1 MNAVNEQNPRLDGA
15 EASGIG
21 GWHHRY
27 PSVPIVLAIV
37 LVMFM
42 LVPPARENPRLE
54 WTFFGVSAVLLAW
67 SMVLSALAL
76 RDGRVFAIEYSAVK
90 AHYVQALVQ
99 TGILIYWGLYWT
111 DVFAELP
118 LIISQVVF
126 FYTLDALLTW
136 SRGRPWRVGFGPL
149 PIVISTNL
157 LLWFQHDWYFFQFMM
172 LTIGALG
179 KQFITWQ
186 RDGRRTHIFNP
197 SAFGQFVFAVV
208 LIATGTTDD
217 LTVGRAIAA
226 NFETPHMLLVLFL
239 GGLIVQALFHVTL
252 MTVAATISIV
262 ALSEAYT
269 AMTGMYYF
277 VNISILAPIFLGLH
291 LLITDPAT
299 SPRSN
304 AGRVLFGVLYGI
316 GYFILFRL
324 LDLVDVPLFWDKLLP
339 VPILNLCVP
348 LIDRFMRIGMLGRIN
363 HVWETALTPAK
374 TNLIHMACWIAFF
387 STLWAT
393 GYIMGPH
400 PGNSIPFWKQAVAD
414 NKMHAGRGLVIVAG
428 SQAEGSNSGAAYNEL
443 GLICMEGKIIEQNR
457 SLAAHY
463 FAEGCARQ
471 DESGCVN
478 VTLQFIVFGEARSS
492 EDVALALDSL
502 EQDCLDGG
510 NSRSCFLA
518 GYGYESGRGRPR
530 DRQRAIELY
539 ERAGPDNLYAIKGL
553 ARISLSQDPPYDIR
567 GAVPVLARAMEAGDV
582 EACWYL
588 AHMYRAGIGLVHDE
602 QRARTL
608 FARACIL
615 GDEQACGAS
624 QQPILPPY
632 TNPVMD
638 IPGWA
643 TAFPID

>member
-1 MNAVNEQNPRLDGA
+1 MVLT
-15 EASGIG
+15 
-21 GWHHRY
+21 
-27 PSVPIVLAIV
+27 IVFAAF
-37 LVMFM
+37 MF
-42 LVPPARENPRLE
+42 LPPARENPRLE
-54 WTFFGVSAVLLAW
+54 WTFIGVSAALLAW
-67 SMVLSALAL
+67 SMVLSALA
-76 RDGRVFAIEYSAVK
+76 RRSGRVFTIEYGAIK

-136 SRGRPWRVGFGPL
+136 SRGRAWRLGFGPL

-172 LTIGALG
+172 LTVGALG

-197 SAFGQFVFAVV
+197 SAFGQFVFAVA

-217 LTVGRAIAA
+217 MTVGRAIAA

-252 MTVAATISIV
+252 MTVAATITIV
-262 ALSEAYT
+262 LLNEAYT
-269 AMTGMYYF
+269 AVTGVYFF
-277 VNISILAPIFLGLH
+277 VNINILAPIFLGLH

-299 SPRSN
+299 SPRTN
-304 AGRVLFGVLYGI
+304 GGRVLFGALYGI

-348 LIDRFMRIGMLGRIN
+348 LIDRFMRVGMLGRIN
-363 HVWETALTPAK
+363 HAWETTLTPAK

-387 STLWAT
+387 STLWGT

-400 PGNSIPFWKQAVAD
+400 PGNSIPFWKQAAAD
-414 NKMHAGRGLVIVAG
+414 NKIHAGRSLVIVAG
-428 SQAEGSNSGAAYNEL
+428 SQAQGSDSGAAYNEL

-478 VTLQFIVFGEARSS
+478 VALQFIVFGEARSH
-492 EDVALALDSL
+492 EDVAVAFDSL
-502 EQDCLDGG
+502 EQDCLSGG
-510 NSRSCFLA
+510 DSRSCFLA
-518 GYGYESGRGRPR
+518 GYGYESGRGRPQ

-539 ERAGPDNLYAIKGL
+539 ERAGQDNLYAVKGL
-553 ARISLSQDPPYDIR
+553 ARISLTEDPPYDIR
-567 GAVPVLARAMEAGDV
+567 GVVPVLAQAMEDGDV
-582 EACWYL
+582 EVHWYL
-588 AHMYRAGIGLVHDE
+588 AHMYRAGIGLVQNE
-602 QRARTL
+602 IRARIL
-608 FARACIL
+608 LNRACSL
-615 GDEQACGAS
+615 GAEQACIAS
-624 QQPILPPY
+624 RQPILPPY
-632 TNPVMD
+632 SNPVMD
-638 IPGWA
+638 IPNWA
-643 TAFPID
+643 TAFPVD